1 MKARYKNV
9 VLKVAGFVG
18 VVAVSLAHS
27 PAVLAQ
33 YYYGPS
39 FFSPGA
45 YYPARAGSLIG
56 QFKQLG
62 FSKLAKVLEETP
74 ELVNTLNKGG
84 PFTIFAPTDEA
95 FDALPAGTLEQLMK
109 DNTQLAK
116 VLSYHLVA
124 GKVTETDIQAG
135 LVKTLE
141 GNVVT
146 LGVNAATN
154 QITFN
159 DARPVDDCFNIKN
172 GSDNTI
178 TFVVI
183 DKVLLPPQQL

>member
-1 MKARYKNV
+1 MKATYQSLL
-9 VLKVAGFVG
+9 LKIAGFMG
-18 VVAVSLAHS
+18 VITVSLANS
-27 PAVLAQ
+27 GAVLAQ

-62 FSKLAKVLEETP
+62 FSKFAQLLEETP
-74 ELVNTLNKGG
+74 ELVNTLNEGG

-95 FDALPAGTLEQLMK
+95 FEALPAGTLEQLMK
-109 DNTQLAK
+109 DKPQLAK

-124 GKVTETDIQAG
+124 GKVTEADIEAG
-135 LVKTLE
+135 KVKTLE
-141 GNVVT
+141 GNVVS
-146 LGVNAATN
+146 LGVNAGAN
-154 QITFN
+154 QITLN
-159 DARPVDDCFNIKN
+159 NAKPVDDCFNIKN
-172 GSDNTI
+172 KSDNTI

-183 DKVLLPPQQL
+183 DQVLLPPKP

>member
-1 MKARYKNV
+1 MQARYKNLM
-9 VLKVAGFVG
+9 LKVAGFVG
-18 VVAVSLAHS
+18 VVAVSLANS
-27 PAVLAQ
+27 GAVLAQ

-56 QFKQLG
+56 QLKQLG
-62 FSKLAKVLEETP
+62 FSRLARVLEGSP
-74 ELVNTLNKGG
+74 ELVNTLNQGG

-109 DNTQLAK
+109 DKPQLAK
-116 VLSYHLVA
+116 VLSYHLVP
-124 GKVTETDIQAG
+124 GKVTEADIQAG
-135 LVKTLE
+135 QVKTLE
-141 GNVVT
+141 GNVVN

-154 QITFN
+154 QITLN
-159 DARPVDDCFNIKN
+159 NAKPVDDCFNIKN
-172 GSDNTI
+172 RSDNTI

-183 DKVLLPPQQL
+183 DKVLLPPQR